1 MKIDFKKI
9 INIKNKSDLKDW
21 DIDKPIFQSN
31 YLFHYLIIVSNLEG
45 LKLEKFPIHRENSDG
60 LNGFHLAAK
69 EGNIMILNYL
79 IKEYPDY
86 IYNRTED
93 RNTFLYFLPIEMVTD
108 IIKKNPKLDW
118 DTLIEFGSN
127 KDLQILKNLIYNL
140 NYNDLKEF
148 LNVYKM
154 KPKYDN
160 QYLLGIMWNT
170 NLKTSEKIHILD
182 RYTDE
187 ELNIKNV
194 VGGGIIFAAINQDDI
209 DMFNYLLKRNV
220 DLSYYTMIKAE
231 SPLYEAIYKDI
242 INNKYLYT
250 KKILEKIE
258 STNLETFNRLLDNV
272 LHTLFYIRS
281 TRAKQTV
288 PTNTMISY
296 EMDMELINRS
306 TDKMW
311 NHMNT
316 EKHSPFDIVVFLDYD
331 VYQPMIQKK
340 KIKISK
346 EILKKIDDDDLRE
359 GSPNRKWIRFLN
371 TLETYIEPINEVN
384 INEEKYSHSTLF
396 QAKFK
401 DVGIFS
407 LYLADKYK
415 SLYVP
420 NMTSYMVDNIT
431 FDDGFPFSDK
441 IIAKTPVFPWVVGY
455 MNENE
460 YYIHPYLN
468 NLINA
473 ERREDG
479 KRFALVFI
487 SVVLSSSLHANILL
501 YDFKNMTVERF
512 EPYGNTTYI
521 DSVMDDI
528 LEEELTWSTGLKYIR
543 PSDYEPMVGFQT
555 ISNENEM
562 GNMKSGDFGGFCL
575 AWCLWWVEN
584 RLKNPE
590 IKPNILIEKLI
601 NKLTKSEYKFSENI
615 RNYANKINEK
625 RIKYMEM
632 AGLDK
637 KIISNMHISDHDDIK
652 LTDFLIKQFTNLKEK
667 S

>member
-9 INIKNKSDLKDW
+9 INIKNKSDLKEW

-31 YLFHYLIIVSNLEG
+31 YLFHYLILVSNIDG
-45 LKLEKFPIHRENSDG
+45 LKLEKFPIHIENSDG

-69 EGNIMILNYL
+69 EGNIMILSYL

-86 IYNRTED
+86 IYNRTDD
-93 RNTFLYFLPIEMVTD
+93 RRTFMYFLPIEMASD
-108 IIKKNPKLDW
+108 IIKKHPKLDW
-118 DTLIEFGSN
+118 ETLINYGGDKDNEVFKNIIFNLDYNELN
-127 KDLQILKNLIYNL
+127 K
-140 NYNDLKEF
+140 F
-148 LNVYKM
+148 LDAYEM
-154 KPKYDN
+154 KPSYN
-160 QYLLGIMWNT
+160 NPFIIGIMWNDV
-170 NLKTSEKIHILD
+170 LKTKEKITILD
-182 RYTDE
+182 RYTDDQ
-187 ELNIKNV
+187 LNIKDQL
-194 VGGGIIFAAINQDDI
+194 GGGIIFIAIKKNDI
-209 DMFNYLLKRNV
+209 EL
-220 DLSYYTMIKAE
+220 LSYLIKRKIDTNYYTTI
-231 SPLYEAIYKDI
+231 STDNPLREAIYQDI
-242 INNKYLYT
+242 INNCFVFT
-250 KKILEKIE
+250 KKLLEEIE
-258 STNLETFNRLLDNV
+258 ENELESINKLIDNV
-272 LHTLFYIRS
+272 LHTLFYIRL
-281 TRAKQTV
+281 TRKNKMI
-288 PTNTMISY
+288 NTISY
-296 EMDMELINRS
+296 ELDKELIRRS
-306 TDKMW
+306 TDMMW
-311 NHMNT
+311 NHMNI
-316 EKHSPFDIVVFLDYD
+316 EKHTPFDIVVLLDYD

-359 GSPNRKWIRFLN
+359 GSPNRKWIKFLN
-371 TLETYIEPINEVN
+371 TLENYIEPINDIE

-455 MNENE
+455 MNEHE

-468 NLINA
+468 NLINT

-487 SVVLSSSLHANILL
+487 SVVFTSTLHANILL

-512 EPYGNTTYI
+512 EPYGNITTI
-521 DSVMDDI
+521 DSMMDDI

-555 ISNENEM
+555 ISNEKQM

-601 NKLTKSEYKFSENI
+601 NKLTKSEHKFSEHI

-637 KIISNMHISDHDDIK
+637 KIISNIHISDHDEIK
-652 LTDFLIKQFTNLKEK
+652 LTDFLINKFTNLKEK